1 MRFAL
6 ATLLMFTLAAPAHA
20 QLGLHV
26 LGGAGSSTVL
36 LEDEDDEDAGHKF
49 GYHAGA
55 GLTVPF
61 WNGIGLRV
69 DALYVQ
75 KGAVLDASQPGVTI
89 EADIDLAY
97 FEFAP
102 SVTFGDEYVYAMGG
116 AWFAYKASCDIS
128 ITAVG
133 MTREEECGDDTLDF
147 KDTDYGVAGGLGMM
161 VPLAAGLT
169 LGIEGIYSA
178 GLANASADDGDGGR
192 HHSLRGRAVIALPL
206 GW

>member
-6 ATLLMFTLAAPAHA
+6 ATLLMFTLVSPAHA
-20 QLGLHV
+20 QLRLHA

-36 LEDEDDEDAGHKF
+36 LEDEDAEDAGHKF

-55 GLTVPF
+55 GLTVPLWF
-61 WNGIGLRV
+61 DIGLRF
-69 DALYVQ
+69 DASYVQ
-75 KGAVLDASQPGVTI
+75 KGAALDASQPGVTI
-89 EADIDLAY
+89 EADVDLAY

-128 ITAVG
+128 ITAAG
-133 MTREEECGDDTLDF
+133 MSREEECGDDTLDF
-147 KDTDYGVAGGLGMM
+147 KDTDFGVVGGLGMR
-161 VPLAAGLT
+161 VPLTAGLT
-169 LGIEGIYSA
+169 LGLEGIYSA
-178 GLANASADDGDGGR
+178 GLANASVEDGDGGR

-206 GW
+206 VW